1 MLMYGIVL
9 VIIRAEVQQTG
20 KLNTYYAMSPNDAA
34 NNYYLYNV
42 ANVFYDAIDL
52 ENTTKDQ
59 EMQLFINTLIGAY
72 EFSYWYTVCNGG

>member
-9 VIIRAEVQQTG
+9 VIIGRGVAAG

-59 EMQLFINTLIGAY
+59 EMQLFIIPCRGI
-72 EFSYWYTVCNGG
+72 